1 MNREVF
7 AYTKGL
13 SQLLQGSSEDVVR
26 AYEEVKTVKDALSG
40 LRREAEPQYNR
51 IFKTSNN
58 MAEVAET
65 TMTIPRRCGRQNKRN
80 NMPGGTPEVYYRRVL
95 FIPFLDDLLE
105 QLESRF
111 SAMSAKSLIG
121 LKLLPEV
128 RMWNRK
134 WECAE
139 SRPVDL
145 LDTLQQPPGLCT
157 RTSTGSCTHW

>member
-1 MNREVF
+1 MREKNQGEAEIKSEKVKLLCETRWVERHTALEDFNEMYEAIIECLTAISHNEDHVWDAKAMTEGNGLLCSITSAQFIAAFQVNREVF

-58 MAEVAET
+58 MAEVAGT

-80 NMPGGTPEVYYRRVL
+80 NIV
-95 FIPFLDDLLE
+95 
-105 QLESRF
+105 S
-111 SAMSAKSLIG
+111 K
-121 LKLLPEV
+121 
-128 RMWNRK
+128 
-134 WECAE
+134 
-139 SRPVDL
+139 
-145 LDTLQQPPGLCT
+145 
-157 RTSTGSCTHW
+157 